1 MSISGW
7 PEGERPR
14 EKLQERG
21 PGALS
26 NAELVAIL
34 LRTGTLGQTA
44 LDLAHSLLTR
54 FGSLRGLAMATPN
67 ELATVLGIGPAKR
80 ASLAALAELA
90 RRYQVE
96 SIERGKAFEDPKAVR
111 DFLAG
116 KLRDRNREIFGCLFL
131 DNRHRVI
138 AFDELFQG
146 GLASTNV
153 HAGEVVRRALL
164 YQAAA
169 VILAHNHPSGAT
181 DPSAADKAITERLVS
196 ALQLVD
202 VRVLDHFVIGD
213 GLAYSFAEH
222 GLL

>member
-1 MSISGW
+1 MSISRW

-26 NAELVAIL
+26 NAELLAIL

-44 LDLAHSLLTR
+44 LDLARSLLTR
-54 FGSLRGLAMATPN
+54 FGSLRGLAMATAN
-67 ELATVLGIGPAKR
+67 ELANIPGIGPAKH

-90 RRYQVE
+90 RRYQAE

-164 YQAAA
+164 YQAALTGGGGYTPGTTRRSA
-169 VILAHNHPSGAT
+169 CTGST
-181 DPSAADKAITERLVS
+181 SAASTRSRRDSSTASTRCRS
-196 ALQLVD
+196 C
-202 VRVLDHFVIGD
+202 
-213 GLAYSFAEH
+213 
-222 GLL
+222 